1 MPHESI
7 EERMHGLR
15 QRAERLRDAP
25 GAHREGVDAMLA
37 ELRHYESLPGTDSDD
52 ARDEWADE
60 AHVRGQLAEMEAA
73 VRWEENRLGV
83 G

>member
-37 ELRHYESLPGTDSDD
+37 DLSRYESLPSTDTAE
-52 ARDEWADE
+52 ARAEWADKE
-60 AHVRGQLAEMEAA
+60 HIRGQLAEMEAA